1 MDASNVVVGRIVT
14 GGRVALGIMDDND
27 GSMVKMGVPRG
38 VGTLEALCGGG
49 GLMGIRVGLEGVVI
63 LEGLRLGVPGA
74 LSAAVLLVDLTIS
87 TPSPPLRL
95 HFPEPQYP
103 PITTPTN
110 NNSSMMNAR
119 TTQNVI
125 LFRSHHV
132 VVVVLVVM
140 IMVGMGAPSLL
151 LDDRGGGGGGGRG
164 GNTDP
169 VPVGCRTGDTGAR
182 IIRLVRREYGFVFG
196 CGNAVRLWWWIL
208 SPSLSGVG

>member
-110 NNSSMMNAR
+110 NSSMMNAR

-125 LFRSHHV
+125 LFWFHHV

-151 LDDRGGGGGGGRG
+151 LLDDRGGGGGGN
-164 GNTDP
+164 NTDP

-182 IIRLVRREYGFVFG
+182 IIRLVLRECGFVFG

-208 SPSLSGVG
+208 PPSLSGVG

>member
-1 MDASNVVVGRIVT
+1 MIDASNVMVGRIVT
-14 GGRVALGIMDDND
+14 GGRVALGIMDDDND

-38 VGTLEALCGGG
+38 VGTLVALCVGG

-140 IMVGMGAPSLL
+140 MMVGMGAPSLL
-151 LDDRGGGGGGGRG
+151 LDDRVGGGGGGGVG
-164 GNTDP
+164 GNTVRDGDNAGPLSTRGYILFP
-169 VPVGCRTGDTGAR
+169 V
-182 IIRLVRREYGFVFG
+182 
-196 CGNAVRLWWWIL
+196 
-208 SPSLSGVG
+208 

>member
-1 MDASNVVVGRIVT
+1 M
-14 GGRVALGIMDDND
+14 ALGIMDDNDD

-38 VGTLEALCGGG
+38 VGKLVVLCVGG
-49 GLMGIRVGLEGVVI
+49 GLMGIRFGLDGVVI
-63 LEGLRLGVPGA
+63 LEGLRLGL
-74 LSAAVLLVDLTIS
+74 LSLLLLFEVLLVDLTIS
-87 TPSPPLRL
+87 TPSPPPLL
-95 HFPEPQYP
+95 QFPEPQYP

-110 NNSSMMNAR
+110 NSSMMNAK

-125 LFRSHHV
+125 LFWFQHD

-140 IMVGMGAPSLL
+140 IMVGMGAPSIL
-151 LDDRGGGGGGGRG
+151 LDDRGGGGN
-164 GNTDP
+164 NTDP